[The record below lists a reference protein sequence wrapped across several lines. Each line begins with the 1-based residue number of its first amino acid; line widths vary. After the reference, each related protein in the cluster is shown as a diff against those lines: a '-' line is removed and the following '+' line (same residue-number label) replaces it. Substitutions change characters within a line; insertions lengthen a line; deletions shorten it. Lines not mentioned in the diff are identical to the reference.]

1 MPGLKL
7 FKDNQILTSDNFVDY
22 LANQSIIVCISET
35 DRDLG
40 LGSYAR
46 EGMVAYLKDV
56 DEHYIY
62 DGSNWVKIANHAE
75 VISTYDPRDNLVI
88 NAMETI
94 L

>member
-1 MPGLKL
+1 MPGFKL
-7 FKDNQILTSDNFVDY
+7 FRDNQILTSDIFMDH
-22 LANQSIIVCISET
+22 LANQSIIVCITDT

-40 LGSYAR
+40 LASYAR

-56 DEHYIY
+56 DEHSIY
-62 DGSNWVKIANHAE
+62 DGTSWVKIANHAE